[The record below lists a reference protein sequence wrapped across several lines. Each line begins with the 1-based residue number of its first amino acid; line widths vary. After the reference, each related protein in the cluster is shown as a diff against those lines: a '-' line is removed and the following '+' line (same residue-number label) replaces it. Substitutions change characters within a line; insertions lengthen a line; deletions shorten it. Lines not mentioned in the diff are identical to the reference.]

1 MSSVSGDIASDAEG
15 QEIGVEPGA
24 HPASQPDHPA
34 THAGVVEPPSVDG
47 GNPSAASSSSD
58 GIAAPSWDQASQR
71 IARLQQHRKE
81 LKAQAKKAAKEMK
94 AAVRQKR
101 KTTRNAR
108 KLSNEELVQI
118 VMERKIQE
126 EVTRQAQLTVAARM
140 AQGEADATSSS

>member
-1 MSSVSGDIASDAEG
+1 
-15 QEIGVEPGA
+15 
-24 HPASQPDHPA
+24 
-34 THAGVVEPPSVDG
+34 
-47 GNPSAASSSSD
+47 
-58 GIAAPSWDQASQR
+58 
-71 IARLQQHRKE
+71 
-81 LKAQAKKAAKEMK
+81 MK